1 MNVKKM
7 LLSAL
12 AMMFFVGCALGD
24 ASHIDAWLSKYT
36 ENADPIKAYTLD
48 KSMFSVL
55 DEEGLC
61 EFTVSDDTHLALYL
75 TEAFVPEAFL
85 LETNKGD
92 ALSKGTFAAALAA
105 SDESISLESAAYAFD
120 EAARTYEKDVDGEYA
135 YYEFENWILIFSK
148 GYESGGY
155 ELFSAFTAEAYERMS
170 GEEADEDAPSGE
182 EKQPDK
188 KEEEPASEGES
199 EKKQEDSK
207 IHKL

>member
-1 MNVKKM
+1 MNIKKI

-12 AMMFFVGCALGD
+12 AMMLFVICALGA
-24 ASHIDAWLSKYT
+24 ASHIDAWLLKYS
-36 ENADPIKAYTLD
+36 ENADPTKAYCFD

-55 DEEGLC
+55 DEDGLC
-61 EFTVSDDTHLALYL
+61 EFTVSDDTYLALYM
-75 TEAFVPEAFL
+75 TEEFAPEAFL
-85 LETNKGD
+85 FETNKGD

-105 SDESISLESAAYAFD
+105 SDESISLESANRAFD
-120 EAARTYEKDVDGEYA
+120 EAAHAYEKDADGEYA

-148 GYESGGY
+148 GYEDGQY

-170 GEEADEDAPSGE
+170 EEEANEDTPSGE
-182 EKQPDK
+182 DAQPDEK
-188 KEEEPASEGES
+188 DEEPAAEAES